1 VVSPAGDSVLKARK
15 AIAWE
20 AAQKALRQ
28 TREKAIALLAT
39 IHYWEEAEKEE
50 GEGIPKKVAEGTVS
64 QALKDAS
71 EAAVYICEA
80 AEAFDAYYC
89 EVTAAKA
96 YGTTTQARTH

>member
-1 VVSPAGDSVLKARK
+1 VVIPAGDSVLKARK

-39 IHYWEEAEKEE
+39 VHYWEEAEKEE
-50 GEGIPKKVAEGTVS
+50 GESIPQEVAQATIS
-64 QALKDAS
+64 QTLKDAS

-89 EVTAAKA
+89 EVSAAKA
-96 YGTTTQARTH
+96 YGTTTQARPH